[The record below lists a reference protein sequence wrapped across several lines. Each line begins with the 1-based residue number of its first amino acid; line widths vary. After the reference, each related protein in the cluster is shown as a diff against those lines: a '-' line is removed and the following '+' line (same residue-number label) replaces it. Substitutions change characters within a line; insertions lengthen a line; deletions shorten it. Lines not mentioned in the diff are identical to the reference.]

1 MDNIINS
8 VYNADVIIDKITKL
22 EYNNMTKVFK
32 TSDGNFI
39 PHPDSRHESL
49 RIRHRLYIDYCKCG
63 ICGSSST
70 RFAKSDN
77 CIMCQRY
84 KIELVRHFSTTKSDQ
99 WPSNVPTTLNN
110 PYIMKEVNSVLKMM
124 LETPNAVLHYE
135 PCREYGHV
143 RISNGNDQCMQ
154 CTNRLKPREQAI
166 VDSEPTYV
174 STSPCTQCNN
184 ITLRKTDN
192 KECLVCEHVPSVPG
206 NKAPTSATKLTPD
219 TIMMRDAPDTIVSRE
234 DAEIYGFKV
243 YRTGQPCRR
252 GHTGWRYVSTGNC
265 IDCLKGDK

>member
-1 MDNIINS
+1 
-8 VYNADVIIDKITKL
+8 
-22 EYNNMTKVFK
+22 MTKIFK

-39 PHPDSRHESL
+39 PHPDSRAVSL

-110 PYIMKEVNSVLKMM
+110 HHTMREVDSVLKMM
-124 LETPNAVLHYE
+124 SETPESVLHYE

-143 RISNGNDQCMQ
+143 RISNGNDQCVQ
-154 CTNRLKPREQAI
+154 CANRLKPREQAI
-166 VDSEPTYV
+166 VDDEPTYV
-174 STSPCTQCNN
+174 STSPCTQCGD

-192 KECLVCEHVPSVPG
+192 KECLACGHVPNVAG
-206 NKAPTSATKLTPD
+206 NKTPTPGTKLTPD

-234 DAEIYGFKV
+234 DAESYGFKV

-265 IDCLKGDK
+265 IDCLRGDK